1 LFYSVN
7 KARIEKGC
15 SFLIHTNLSV
25 TEAAY
30 AAGFNNI
37 AYFNRRFKSEAGTSP
52 LEYRKKMR

>member
-1 LFYSVN
+1 VN
-7 KARIEKGC
+7 KARIEKTC
-15 SFLIHTNLSV
+15 SLPLHTNFFIAQ
-25 TEAAY
+25 TAY